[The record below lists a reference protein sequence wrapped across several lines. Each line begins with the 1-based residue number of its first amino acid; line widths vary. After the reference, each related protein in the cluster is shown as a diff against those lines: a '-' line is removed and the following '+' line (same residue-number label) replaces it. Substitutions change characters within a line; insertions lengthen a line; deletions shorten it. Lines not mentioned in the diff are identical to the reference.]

1 MKLQCI
7 GEYIGFTVGEEY
19 QAHTGSD
26 PVFGYDCYIVIDDDD
41 EMRSIDLETED
52 FIDIRYK

>member
-19 QAHTGSD
+19 KVHTGSD
-26 PVFGYDCYIVIDDDD
+26 TVFGYDCYHVIDDDG